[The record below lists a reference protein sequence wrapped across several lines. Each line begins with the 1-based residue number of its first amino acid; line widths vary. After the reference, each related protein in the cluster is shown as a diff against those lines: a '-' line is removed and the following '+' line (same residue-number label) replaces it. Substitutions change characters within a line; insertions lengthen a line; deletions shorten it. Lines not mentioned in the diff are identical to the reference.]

1 MYLKMLTLALTHHD
15 DSIGGVFHPVSLGLA
30 MKADFKIE
38 TQRDASLRG
47 TEIVATVTY
56 GSGVVKSDYGVAIT
70 TDSAF

>member
-1 MYLKMLTLALTHHD
+1 
-15 DSIGGVFHPVSLGLA
+15 

-56 GSGVVKSDYGVAIT
+56 GKGVVKSDYGVKLT
-70 TDSAF
+70 SDSVLN

>member
-1 MYLKMLTLALTHHD
+1 
-15 DSIGGVFHPVSLGLA
+15 

-56 GSGVVKSDYGVAIT
+56 GSGVVKSDYGVAINY
-70 TDSAF
+70 